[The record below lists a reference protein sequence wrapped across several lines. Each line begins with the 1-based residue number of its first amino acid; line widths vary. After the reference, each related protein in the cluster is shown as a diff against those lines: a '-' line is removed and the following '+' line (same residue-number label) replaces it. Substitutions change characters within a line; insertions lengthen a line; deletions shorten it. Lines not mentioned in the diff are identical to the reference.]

1 MWLCV
6 NKLSLN
12 IPKTKFMIFH
22 YRQRNITNFIP
33 DLQINNHHIER
44 VSEFNFLGIT
54 LDENLSWNNH
64 IQKISNK
71 ISRNV
76 GCLYRLKHFL
86 PLHTL
91 KLLYNSLI
99 LPYLQ
104 YGVLLW
110 GFKFA
115 RIFKLQ
121 KKAVRAI
128 TRSKYNAHTDPL
140 FQNLELLKIEDIF
153 KINLLKFQFKLV
165 NEKLPHYFST
175 IFTKD
180 ELSHNYNTRNRDSF
194 RNPTPNYSSSV
205 NTIRYYLPNFIDN
218 MPELIVNK
226 ISTHSF
232 KGFSVYC
239 KNYFIKGYSFQC
251 TDPNCY
257 VCKDLN

>member
-1 MWLCV
+1 M
-6 NKLSLN
+6 
-12 IPKTKFMIFH
+12 
-22 YRQRNITNFIP
+22 
-33 DLQINNHHIER
+33 
-44 VSEFNFLGIT
+44 SEFNFLGIT

-71 ISRNV
+71 ISRNI
-76 GCLYRLKHFL
+76 GCLHRLKHFL

-110 GFKFA
+110 GFKSG

-128 TRSKYNAHTDPL
+128 TRSKYNAHTDPI

-153 KINLLKFQFKLV
+153 KLNLLKFQFKLV
-165 NEKLPHYFST
+165 NDTLPVYFSS

-180 ELSHNYNTRNRDSF
+180 ELSHNHNTRNRLLL
-194 RNPTPNYSSSV
+194 RNPTPNHSSSL
-205 NTIRYYLPNFIDN
+205 NTIRYHLPHFIDN
-218 MPELIVNK
+218 IPEIISNK
-226 ISTHSF
+226 ISSHSY
-232 KGFSVYC
+232 KGFSDYS
-239 KNYFIKGYSFQC
+239 KKYFIKEYSFEC
-251 TDPNCY
+251 NDPDCY
-257 VCKDLN
+257 VCNE